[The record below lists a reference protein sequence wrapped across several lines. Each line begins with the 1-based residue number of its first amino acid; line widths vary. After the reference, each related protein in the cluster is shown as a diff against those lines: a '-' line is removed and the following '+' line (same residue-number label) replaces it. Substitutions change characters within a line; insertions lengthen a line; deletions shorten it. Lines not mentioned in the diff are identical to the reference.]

1 MEKNILALDDEQR
14 YNDVNFSFTLK
25 RSELPMLLRGAT
37 LAFWISMMTSI
48 FGQVT
53 HSALTSEALVVETS
67 ADAQQAFQ
75 CKINEKGMFA
85 VILHLTNT
93 STTQRF
99 SFQRAAVVVKTEFDA
114 TITSLEGRRAYD
126 RMMWKVGSGPA
137 FAEAAIIRTISES
150 SRKKKLKQS
159 LLAKA
164 LNETVELGPEQDI
177 EGAVFFERPAD
188 IKTLRYSTLVIEEIV
203 DLTTDQRFSISMPF
217 AKSQ

>member
-1 MEKNILALDDEQR
+1 ML
-14 YNDVNFSFTLK
+14 V
-25 RSELPMLLRGAT
+25 RSVT
-37 LAFWISMMTSI
+37 LAIGLCLVAPFS
-48 FGQVT
+48 GQGADP
-53 HSALTSEALVVETS
+53 ALSTEARLVETT

-75 CKINEKGMFA
+75 CKINEKGIFA

-93 STTQRF
+93 SATQRF

-137 FAEAAIIRTISES
+137 FAEAAIIRTINES

-164 LNETVELGPEQDI
+164 LNESVELDPEQDI
-177 EGAVFFERPAD
+177 EGAVFYERPAEM
-188 IKTLRYSTLVIEEIV
+188 KTLRYSTLVIEEIV
-203 DLTTDQRFSISMPF
+203 DLSTGQRFSVSIPL